1 MEMKEIAK
9 HKTLWKMSSTSEPLF
24 ITGIEVSPLKKFT
37 IPKIKRRAGKVYLSP
52 CCTNTREYSFI
63 HDTLNQCRLD
73 VSCDLQ
79 SSWQFGDTKLIHNE
93 DLEKNFTAK
102 RSEMRER
109 RKHGREL
116 EEHFCFLA
124 LPQSDVL
131 EIYQNGI
138 STKASTLKI
147 LGNPHLGIY
156 IFRHVDVA
164 LNYAHSRNIMVENII
179 IFKVLF
185 GRVKK
190 IQPSMDKNKV
200 SLDPSPN
207 FDCHMSRN
215 LPSLKDTIELQA
227 YSSAVYFYEYNIFSK
242 PVDKPRQ
249 CLPYAIV
256 TVKFIGHKVDSGH
269 FVTSLRFLSAGFPKR
284 AERTCSL
291 NNCTVAKR
299 IGKGKDATVIF
310 EHFRKPV
317 DPFVEENCSCNVL
330 NSEINPSSSSISNSY
345 GNMQNGNTSIL
356 EAYNEKTEN
365 NLAEIRDSSQI
376 HEHDSGVSLPSDNRE
391 SDNGDFLLNLTYLK
405 NILSGIS
412 AAFPPHNNTGSSTV
426 TTSKL
431 IKDPRLMKREESSE
445 KQNITVLN
453 EILPFK
459 KSIDYDNSEIN
470 LSSVPADSV
479 SSPEV
484 TSDHTILT
492 NCLDVSCFKFSFDD
506 SQPQTQNTEDHHRTA
521 PNKIT
526 MAEQCKDQGDLSF
539 PVYFSNIVSEVEN
552 QKHSEEKAQRAQEK
566 SNISLLIKQ
575 SSEPCN
581 SYKSVSTCTEEYNS
595 YISQEPQSIA
605 QKLMELKL
613 EKTNKNCV
621 SIMPDAFQ
629 EAKDISQAKDLLID
643 TVITS
648 HAIETSLDNSN
659 CNITREYICAQRK
672 SESEPVSLENIQRDC
687 KEMPHIED
695 EDHILY
701 YNVQLNNDLYL
712 NTNFK
717 WQRYNDK
724 ENENEAEEE
733 DSAVSPENIENVYG
747 GKKQGF
753 LTNNTMTN
761 ISERRENKNYNK
773 VEILSSKEFSTTFNL
788 VWEDKDKS
796 TETAL
801 LESEDTIIAIKQRD
815 MQSTGR
821 NVEHLDSTAFV
832 EIADSSVGEVSN
844 ATVEVASTTMP
855 TLSTNYEAHQRF
867 EFKDTCFESPHF
879 GSLVKHGISDCE
891 IDMDKNKL
899 KDSLNQSIN
908 ENSVLQSSEL
918 QNEIEIESEQ
928 CDTHSHGNVLYEEVE
943 ASYEALMSRIDWK
956 SLLGSDNGE
965 KEILESTTKKENI
978 DQHCSKK
985 IICFYS
991 STQKEEELH
1000 PILLPDLQVRITN
1013 ICKPGF
1019 NPNDDS
1025 LVIKD
1030 NSYKYITK
1038 ATNPEINE
1046 REAPGFKIYSQPPG
1060 ENSGYPC
1067 EDTFGNSLPDSG
1079 ITNENELS
1087 HSSHL
1092 SHNTQENHKSE
1103 KQSSGSLSTKPNIK
1117 IINDKC
1123 RYFFSKSKKDFNDT
1137 KSKNDTESR
1146 ISKRKLHASF
1156 RDENISHEICEKKR
1170 KLTNQDSFE
1179 CFSSLSQGR
1188 IKIFSQSERH
1198 IRSVLDILN
1207 SEASLCKSKRLS
1219 RTLDKAVLHLKKAHR
1234 RVHTSLQLIAKVGE
1248 KRKGPLPK
1256 AYAIIC
1262 NSFWESCDLQGYSS
1276 VSERRYYS
1284 TKHFLSKRK
1293 YDKQEEK
1300 RTLGF
1305 DVDKTLAYVSKHKSY
1320 KTNGEKIAKCHSK
1333 KRVATSVSRSH
1344 TTIHV
1349 GEFYDLEQNPESHL
1363 PLFSTSQSTSQSE
1376 YDNSLRHSRSSELQ
1390 PFAGRTECLLYPD
1403 EKLTKKENQ
1412 IDIKVSNSEYKKL
1425 ENHSAHNN
1433 TKDVIKDNNSD
1444 ANKVINEIN
1453 SVSLNCIKEN
1463 NPSYNADRNYEGTCI
1478 AHTKVKTDISVS
1490 DSNVKHIYEQEN
1502 LSSSCKRNLEVN
1514 VSIDKYTTA
1523 IESCKPNIIAGNFLM
1538 GPLNLTSIINTK
1550 YSTPQLLS
1558 ATPMIAEGKS
1568 SENYLNKQRIFSL
1581 DSSISGTVSH
1591 CQQMYGGM
1599 ELLNTEPCSSSNC
1612 FLTDEGETNGIGYS
1626 ELDLTSVT
1634 EESKSY
1640 GENIM
1645 NKLPS
1650 NGSSLLLKDNIRCSS
1665 KKCIAKKDLQARK
1678 NSPIKQAEKE
1688 DSIYKRGT
1696 TEGLTV
1702 KYKNQNS
1709 LKEEP
1714 SCLNMKKIR
1723 SNSVDSN
1730 VSIKNTAPEA
1740 VSLSNTIS
1748 GQPNKRQE
1756 WGIKVTDD
1764 SQSHCISKLGIQA
1777 INCIP
1782 FLHAQSEACKVTDFQ
1797 KPVSYV
1803 NELNEKYCS
1812 TNYTAFIAELSQILQ
1827 RADEASSFQI
1837 LEEEMKICRNILPL
1851 FVEAFERKQECSL
1864 EQILIS
1870 RELLVEQ
1877 NLWNNCK
1884 YKLKPC
1890 AVDALVELQMV
1901 METIQFIENKKRL
1914 LKGEPTFRS
1923 LLWYDE
1929 TLYSELLCR
1938 PRGYQ
1943 LQSNFYPAFQGR
1955 LKYNAFCELQN
1966 YRNQLSA
1973 KTKKNNS
1980 YYVFLKYKRQ
1990 INECEAILKHCSDCF
2005 DFSLSIPFTCGVN
2018 CGDSLGDL
2026 ETLRK
2031 STLKL
2036 ISKYEDSPKVYTY
2049 PGKEDHLW
2057 IIIDLIS
2064 SKVKFIK
2071 STEAVTI
2078 KISLY
2083 GLEHIYFDAAKN
2095 LVWKERRKYFSKK
2108 YLQKNEDMLLKM
2120 NEYAFSKLQEIH
2132 EILSKDLNSELTSSI
2147 GLETDTMIT
2156 FRKSHDLV
2164 SQENCRF
2171 NSTLL
2176 SHPGICYIG
2185 EILDQAEIADLK
2197 KLQELTLRCTDHL
2210 EILKKYF
2217 QMLQEVNIDDIFITE
2232 ENALDVLQNYNHGAI
2247 ILKPE
2252 AIETYIEIVML
2263 SETVHFLK
2271 NSMAKKL
2278 DNQRFRGMLWF
2289 DFSLLPE
2296 LICCQEKMASF
2307 SFLKDNPDECL
2318 YNVIE
2323 TAISELKED
2332 LDIISKYSEAV
2343 NCSYALH
2350 LFSRELE
2357 ELSEIKKLLK
2367 KSEYSL
2373 STYID
2378 FVPYIASINYGNT
2391 VTELEHNYD
2400 QFSTL
2405 LQNIMSIPQKDLG
2418 KMAHIMKVMKTIEHM
2433 KIICAKNAK
2442 LSTSF
2447 LLCQMAHNRRDAFQL
2462 KKEEK
2467 MNIHAVK
2474 PEENTNKSS
2483 LSMKVPS
2490 ISECIIKNFPNSSKK
2505 QPIHTD
2511 KCEDS
2516 QEEEKNTTS
2525 CCKKQKVSMK
2535 DVTKIY
2541 KAESA
2546 FKKPRTTRSHCKI
2559 ENEKGSNSSDNL
2571 KRNYVS
2577 PKMIEMQ
2584 SSLLPL
2590 KTLQNACTSR
2600 SESNIDLTNS
2610 SSGTSEHITRQHKN
2624 LSTIKKRKMSF
2635 SVAETKSD
2643 ENKHASF
2650 APCDQRNIDDTFAE
2664 DHNITDPTQ
2673 KSCLSNINP
2682 GTDDCLVPNAA
2693 MFSKPV
2699 FHFLREIHTNLE
2711 MNDTVLECQDN
2722 EMLNSSIKNST
2733 CIISPEPTH
2742 IQGKISILQEN
2753 KKHPAKTE
2761 SEEKY
2766 MKNTL
2771 KPSMIPFGQ
2780 TGILTLDVNQRA
2792 EYSLSEQQDE
2802 NPKVLNKK
2810 GATYWNELP
2819 QSACNPIYN
2828 SSEHSFGATSYPY
2841 YSWCVYHYSS
2851 SNGNAITHTYQGIES
2866 YEVYPPPSG
2875 ILTTVASTVQTTHSN
2890 ILYSQYFSCF
2900 AEQPQANAFMPADGY
2915 FQSQRPI
2922 SYNFQ
2927 QPIFSQYASHQ
2938 PLPQAAYPYPPNS
2951 GVLQEVPWIYAPWQQ
2966 EQFQPGH

>member
-1 MEMKEIAK
+1 YFLLI
-9 HKTLWKMSSTSEPLF
+9 
-24 ITGIEVSPLKKFT
+24 FT
-37 IPKIKRRAGKVYLSP
+37 
-52 CCTNTREYSFI
+52 
-63 HDTLNQCRLD
+63 
-73 VSCDLQ
+73 
-79 SSWQFGDTKLIHNE
+79 
-93 DLEKNFTAK
+93 
-102 RSEMRER
+102 
-109 RKHGREL
+109 
-116 EEHFCFLA
+116 
-124 LPQSDVL
+124 
-131 EIYQNGI
+131 
-138 STKASTLKI
+138 
-147 LGNPHLGIY
+147 
-156 IFRHVDVA
+156 
-164 LNYAHSRNIMVENII
+164 
-179 IFKVLF
+179 
-185 GRVKK
+185 
-190 IQPSMDKNKV
+190 
-200 SLDPSPN
+200 
-207 FDCHMSRN
+207 
-215 LPSLKDTIELQA
+215 
-227 YSSAVYFYEYNIFSK
+227 
-242 PVDKPRQ
+242 
-249 CLPYAIV
+249 
-256 TVKFIGHKVDSGH
+256 
-269 FVTSLRFLSAGFPKR
+269 
-284 AERTCSL
+284 ERTCSL

-330 NSEINPSSSSISNSY
+330 NSEINPSNSSISNSY
-345 GNMQNGNTSIL
+345 GNMQNGNISIL

-459 KSIDYDNSEIN
+459 KSVDYDNSEIN

-484 TSDHTILT
+484 TSDHAILT

-539 PVYFSNIVSEVEN
+539 PIYFSNIVSEVEN

-629 EAKDISQAKDLLID
+629 EAKDISQAKELLID

-659 CNITREYICAQRK
+659 CNKTREYICAQRK

-695 EDHILY
+695 EGEDHILF
-701 YNVQLNNDLYL
+701 YNAQLNNDLYL

-717 WQRYNDK
+717 WQGYND
-724 ENENEAEEE
+724 NENEAEEE
-733 DSAVSPENIENVYG
+733 DSNVYG

-832 EIADSSVGEVSN
+832 EIADSSVGEASN

-928 CDTHSHGNVLYEEVE
+928 YDTHSHGNVLYEEVE

-991 STQKEEELH
+991 STQKEELH

-1013 ICKPGF
+1013 IYKPGF

-1038 ATNPEINE
+1038 STNPEINE
-1046 REAPGFKIYSQPPG
+1046 EREAPEFKIYSQPPG

-1067 EDTFGNSLPDSG
+1067 EDLFGNSLPDSG

-1087 HSSHL
+1087 HSSDL

-1103 KQSSGSLSTKPNIK
+1103 KQSSGSLSTKPNITV
-1117 IINDKC
+1117 INDKC

-1305 DVDKTLAYVSKHKSY
+1305 DVDKSLAYVSKHKSY

-1349 GEFYDLEQNPESHL
+1349 SEFYDLEQNPESHL

-1390 PFAGRTECLLYPD
+1390 PFSGRTECLLYPD

-1463 NPSYNADRNYEGTCI
+1463 NPSYNTDRNEGTCI

-1514 VSIDKYTTA
+1514 VSIDKYTTP

-1538 GPLNLTSIINTK
+1538 
-1550 YSTPQLLS
+1550 
-1558 ATPMIAEGKS
+1558 ATPMI
-1568 SENYLNKQRIFSL
+1568 
-1581 DSSISGTVSH
+1581 
-1591 CQQMYGGM
+1591 
-1599 ELLNTEPCSSSNC
+1599 LLNTEPCSSSNC
-1612 FLTDEGETNGIGYS
+1612 FLTDEDETNGIGYS

-1634 EESKSY
+1634 EESKSC

-1665 KKCIAKKDLQARK
+1665 KKCIAKKDIQARK
-1678 NSPIKQAEKE
+1678 NSPIEQAEK

-1714 SCLNMKKIR
+1714 SHLNMKKIK
-1723 SNSVDSN
+1723 SNPVDSN

-1764 SQSHCISKLGIQA
+1764 SQSRCISKLGIQA

-1782 FLHAQSEACKVTDFQ
+1782 FLHVQSEA
-1797 KPVSYV
+1797 S
-1803 NELNEKYCS
+1803 
-1812 TNYTAFIAELSQILQ
+1812 FIAELSQILQ
-1827 RADEASSFQI
+1827 RADEASSLQI

-1966 YRNQLSA
+1966 YRNQLLA

-2083 GLEHIYFDAAKN
+2083 GLEHIFFDAAKN

-2108 YLQKNEDMLLKM
+2108 YLQKNEDVLLKM
-2120 NEYAFSKLQEIH
+2120 NECAFSKLQEIH

-2156 FRKSHDLV
+2156 FGKSHDLV

-2232 ENALDVLQNYNHGAI
+2232 ENVLDMLQNYNHGAI

-2483 LSMKVPS
+2483 LSMKVPL

-2511 KCEDS
+2511 NCFYL
-2516 QEEEKNTTS
+2516 N
-2525 CCKKQKVSMK
+2525 
-2535 DVTKIY
+2535 VTLN
-2541 KAESA
+2541 
-2546 FKKPRTTRSHCKI
+2546 RTTRSHCKI
-2559 ENEKGSNSSDNL
+2559 ENEIGSNSSYNL

-2577 PKMIEMQ
+2577 PKMVEMQ

-2624 LSTIKKRKMSF
+2624 LNTIKKRKMSF
-2635 SVAETKSD
+2635 SVAETKSN

-2650 APCDQRNIDDTFAE
+2650 APCDQRNIDDTFGE

-2682 GTDDCLVPNAA
+2682 GTDDCLVPNAT

-2733 CIISPEPTH
+2733 CISSPEPTH

-2780 TGILTLDVNQRA
+2780 TGILTLDANQRA

-2819 QSACNPIYN
+2819 QSTCNPIYN